1 MSRPRIVV
9 VGLGDTGVL
18 TAIAL
23 RHHGDVV
30 GITATPEFVSGQE
43 LGLRLAR
50 PEAWARD
57 YRIAYRRFRGLDR
70 VRIVHGSAAALDTE
84 NRVVRVRLASGTAAD
99 GTAADGTAADGPAG
113 DGAACDS
120 SVAEVPYDVVVV
132 ATGVTNG
139 FWRRATLRD
148 SRGVDA
154 DITLPHERVAGAG
167 SVAII
172 GGGAAAVSSAAQ
184 VAERWPGKTVDLYF
198 PDDRALPHHHARVW
212 DRVRAR
218 LEELGVGLHPG
229 HRAELPAGDDDD
241 TAHLTTDPVSW
252 STGQPP
258 TTADVVIWA
267 IGRVRP
273 NTSWLPAE
281 MLDHRGFVR
290 VEPTLQ
296 VSGHSDVFAVGDVA
310 ATDPLR
316 TTARNRGH
324 VLVARNIRAQLRGK
338 PLRDYRPPRRRWGSV
353 LGPLRDGLIVFTP
366 PGRGV
371 RVPAPASDVLLQRLI
386 THQVIYGGVRGRGR

>member
-23 RHHGDVV
+23 RTLGDVV
-30 GITATPEFVSGQE
+30 AISATPEFVSGQE

-50 PEAWARD
+50 PEAWTRD

-70 VRIVHGSAAALDTE
+70 VRIVHGSATALDTE
-84 NRVVRVRLASGTAAD
+84 NRVVRVSLA
-99 GTAADGTAADGPAG
+99 
-113 DGAACDS
+113 DGAAGEG
-120 SVAEVPYDVVVV
+120 SVAEVRYDVAVV

-154 DITLPHERVAGAG
+154 DITLPHERVAGAA

-184 VAERWPGKTVDLYF
+184 VAERWPGKAVDLYF
-198 PDDRALPHHHARVW
+198 PGDRALPHHHARVW
-212 DRVRAR
+212 DRVRGR

-229 HRAELPAGDDDD
+229 HRAELPGGDDDD
-241 TAHLTTDPVSW
+241 TAHLTTDPVRW

-273 NTSWLPAE
+273 NTSWLPAA
-281 MLDHRGFVR
+281 MLDDRGFVR

-316 TTARNRGH
+316 TSARNRGH
-324 VLVARNIRAQLRGK
+324 ILVARNIRAHLRGT
-338 PLRDYRPPRRRWGSV
+338 PPRDYRPPRRRWGSV

-371 RVPAPASDVLLQRLI
+371 RVPAPAADVLLQRLI
-386 THQVIYGGVRGRGR
+386 THQVIYRGVRRRGR